1 MWAYTA
7 EEMDFFTK
15 GAHVLCN
22 TQTKNKPP
30 KKETKMTDLNL
41 LNMIEEYRK
50 NARLALNLVPHK
62 DLKVLL
68 EKAVDLQVDAAK
80 LSYDLAK
87 DGYKTLVPAG
97 K

>member
-15 GAHVLCN
+15 GAHTLCN
-22 TQTKNKPP
+22 TKPP
-30 KKETKMTDLNL
+30 KKETKMTDFNI

-87 DGYKTLVPAG
+87 DGLKTVVPAG

>member
-15 GAHVLCN
+15 GAYALCN
-22 TQTKNKPP
+22 TQKP
-30 KKETKMTDLNL
+30 KETKMTDFNI

-87 DGYKTLVPAG
+87 DGLKTVVPAG